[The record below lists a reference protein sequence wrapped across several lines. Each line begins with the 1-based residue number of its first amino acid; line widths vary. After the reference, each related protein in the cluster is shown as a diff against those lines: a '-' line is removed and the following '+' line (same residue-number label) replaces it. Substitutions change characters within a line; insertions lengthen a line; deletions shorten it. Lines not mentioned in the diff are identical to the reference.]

1 MRRNR
6 QVFAFY
12 DTIKWFQPSFVL
24 MENVLDIFKKG
35 DGEYA
40 KLAASILLDMDYQT
54 RTGVIAA
61 CHHGA
66 SQGRWRCAAVLNAC
80 LCMSYQHHWAA
91 EGRPPPSN
99 VRHVSECAAGCLA
112 NTSATNTALRAVARW
127 GPQLCICLVM

>member
-1 MRRNR
+1 MELRRNR

-40 KLAASILLDMDYQT
+40 KLAGSILLDMDYQT

-66 SQGRWRCAAVLNAC
+66 PQGRWRCGAVLYAC
-80 LCMSYQHHWAA
+80 LLTWQGTGGLLGAGHH
-91 EGRPPPSN
+91 
-99 VRHVSECAAGCLA
+99 C
-112 NTSATNTALRAVARW
+112 
-127 GPQLCICLVM
+127 

>member
-1 MRRNR
+1 MVVRRNR

-66 SQGRWRCAAVLNAC
+66 PQGRWRCDAVLNPC
-80 LCMSYQHHWAA
+80 LCM
-91 EGRPPPSN
+91 
-99 VRHVSECAAGCLA
+99 
-112 NTSATNTALRAVARW
+112 
-127 GPQLCICLVM
+127 